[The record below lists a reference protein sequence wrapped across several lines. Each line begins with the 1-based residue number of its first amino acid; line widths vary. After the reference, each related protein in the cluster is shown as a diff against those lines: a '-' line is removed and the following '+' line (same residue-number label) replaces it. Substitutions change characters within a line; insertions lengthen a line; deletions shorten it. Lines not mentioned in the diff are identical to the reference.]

1 MDIFKIWRIIVIERS
16 FNLSFLNAWKIIIT
30 IIKVKIGQITIINL
44 INALEYVKRKQNGY
58 LITSL

>member
-44 INALEYVKRKQNGY
+44 INALEYVKRKQNGD